1 MMFWRFT
8 LVLWLRL
15 GDEVGA
21 RYFDHVPFFYST
33 GLLLLVQDLLLVH
46 HIPGACP
53 SWM

>member
-1 MMFWRFT
+1 MFWRFT
-8 LVLWLRL
+8 LLLWLRL

-21 RYFDHVPFFYST
+21 RYFDQLPFFCYST
-33 GLLLLVQDLLLVH
+33 GLLLLVHDLLLVH